1 MGIIRSGNM
10 GLILE
15 ERRCESTS
23 LFRSISFKD
32 FPCYDE
38 KHTNDRMHDFGCTRT
53 HTIFLNLP
61 LTLSPR
67 NMVSFKPQPLI
78 HFDRS
83 LPSEFIIFPRLH
95 PDRITR
101 FIDPEPCL
109 IFHTA
114 NSWDDYNSQGEVI
127 AINMLGCRFKS
138 AKLVY
143 SAGAVDVPKI
153 ERQFGKDDIVQ
164 LYYYRFDL
172 TTGAISHAFPL
183 AGIPFEFP
191 TVPPAMGMM
200 PSKYVYGCTMAS
212 GSFDERLGGAAKVDC
227 LVKLDVLE
235 LIARGKKRGG
245 GKWDEPVDNRSAGEI
260 IVDGKRGEGVISIF
274 NCPDGWYAQE
284 PRFVPRQ
291 NGVGED
297 EGYLLSYGK
306 SSYPSFLSRWR
317 MRKERERADES
328 VR

>member
-1 MGIIRSGNM
+1 
-10 GLILE
+10 
-15 ERRCESTS
+15 
-23 LFRSISFKD
+23 
-32 FPCYDE
+32 
-38 KHTNDRMHDFGCTRT
+38 MHDFGCTRT

-67 NMVSFKPQPLI
+67 NMFQLRPQPLI

-95 PDRITR
+95 PDRIMR

-114 NSWDDYNSQGEVI
+114 NSWDDYDRQGQVV

-153 ERQFGKDDIVQ
+153 ERQFGADDTVL

-172 TTGAISHAFPL
+172 LTGQISHAFPL
-183 AGIPFEFP
+183 STIPFEFP
-191 TVPPAMGMM
+191 TIPPAFGMQ
-200 PSKYVYGCTMAS
+200 PSRYVYGCTMAS

-235 LIARGKKRGG
+235 LISRGKRRGE
-245 GKWDEPVDNRSAGEI
+245 GKWDEAVDMRSAAEI
-260 IVDGKRGEGVISIF
+260 IREGSRHDGGVISIF
-274 NCPDGWYAQE
+274 KCPDGWYAQE
-284 PRFVPRQ
+284 PRFVPRE
-291 NGVGED
+291 NGREED
-297 EGYLLSYGK
+297 DGYLLSYGK
-306 SSYPSFLSRWR
+306 L
-317 MRKERERADES
+317 A
-328 VR
+328 

>member
-1 MGIIRSGNM
+1 MGIIRFGNM
-10 GLILE
+10 GLILD
-15 ERRCESTS
+15 ERKCESLLLYIYPTNQGFCS
-23 LFRSISFKD
+23 MHK
-32 FPCYDE
+32 

-95 PDRITR
+95 PERIIR

-114 NSWDDYNSQGEVI
+114 NSWDDYNTKGEVI

-183 AGIPFEFP
+183 AGP
-191 TVPPAMGMM
+191 VGMFM
-200 PSKYVYGCTMAS
+200 DVRWP
-212 GSFDERLGGAAKVDC
+212 
-227 LVKLDVLE
+227 LDLSM
-235 LIARGKKRGG
+235 RG
-245 GKWDEPVDNRSAGEI
+245 
-260 IVDGKRGEGVISIF
+260 
-274 NCPDGWYAQE
+274 
-284 PRFVPRQ
+284 
-291 NGVGED
+291 
-297 EGYLLSYGK
+297 
-306 SSYPSFLSRWR
+306 
-317 MRKERERADES
+317 
-328 VR
+328 

>member
-1 MGIIRSGNM
+1 M
-10 GLILE
+10 
-15 ERRCESTS
+15 
-23 LFRSISFKD
+23 
-32 FPCYDE
+32 E
-38 KHTNDRMHDFGCTRT
+38 KGDRADDRMHDFGCTRT
-53 HTIFLNLP
+53 HTIILNLP

-67 NMVSFKPQPLI
+67 NMLSFKPQPLI
-78 HFDRS
+78 HFDRT

-95 PDRITR
+95 PDRIIR

-114 NSWDDYNSQGEVI
+114 NSWDDYNAQGDVV

-172 TTGAISHAFPL
+172 LSGQISHSFPL

-191 TVPPAMGMM
+191 TVPPSLGMM

-235 LIARGKKRGG
+235 LIRRGKKRGF
-245 GKWDEPVDNRSAGEI
+245 GKWDDPVDNRSAGEI
-260 IVDGKRGEGVISIF
+260 IRDGHRSGSGSGSLISIF
-274 NCPDGWYAQE
+274 NCPEGWYAQE
-284 PRFVPRQ
+284 PRFVPRE
-291 NGVGED
+291 NRREED
-297 EGYLLSYGK
+297 EGYLLSYGMF
-306 SSYPSFLSRWR
+306 SHLLLFCLSLF
-317 MRKERERADES
+317 
-328 VR
+328 